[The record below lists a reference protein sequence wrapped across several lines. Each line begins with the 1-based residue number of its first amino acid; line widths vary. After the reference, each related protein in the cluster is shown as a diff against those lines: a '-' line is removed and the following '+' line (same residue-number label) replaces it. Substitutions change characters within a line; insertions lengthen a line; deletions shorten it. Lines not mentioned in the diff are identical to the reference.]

1 MERGSY
7 AIIEDSLDQ
16 LLKQVAIRTNQVA
29 NREAVE
35 KSVREIILNVI
46 KNGNQAVK
54 DYEKQ
59 FDNVDLDDLRVSQEE
74 IDEAY
79 EQTDQKV
86 IDALEL
92 AKRNIT
98 SFQQMEVEESFID
111 AKKKGVI
118 RGEKVAPLAAVGL
131 YVPGGTAA
139 YPSSILMNVIPAKI
153 VGVSRI
159 VMATPPQKDGLNKA
173 VLAAAK
179 IAGVDEIY
187 TVGGAQAIASLAYG
201 TATIP
206 RVDKITGPGNVFV
219 ATAKKQVFGQVDI
232 DMIAGPSEIGV
243 IASSQSV
250 PSQVAADLLSQAE
263 HDKLARPI
271 LVTDDRK
278 LADAVNQ
285 ELARQVALLPRQK
298 IAQAAMDNEGF
309 IAVVDDIDD
318 AFTLMNAV
326 APEHLE
332 VQLPNA
338 ISYLNQIK
346 NAGSVFL
353 GFSASEPLG
362 DYVAGPNHILPT
374 GGTARFFSPL
384 GVADFVKRT
393 QFVSYT
399 REALAKE
406 KDAIT
411 TLARVEGLEAHARA
425 IESRFKD

>member
-1 MERGSY
+1 MQ
-7 AIIEDSLDQ
+7 IIEDSLDQ
-16 LLKQVAIRTNQVA
+16 LLKQVAIRTNEVA
-29 NREAVE
+29 NREEVE
-35 KSVREIILNVI
+35 KSVRDIIANVV
-46 KNGNQAVK
+46 KDGDKAVK
-54 DYEKQ
+54 MYEKE
-59 FDNVDLDDLRVSQEE
+59 FDNVDLDSLKVTEKE
-74 IDEAY
+74 IDDAY
-79 EQTDQKV
+79 AATDSKV
-86 IDALEL
+86 IKALEL
-92 AKRNIT
+92 AKENIT
-98 SFQQMEVEESFID
+98 SFHKMEVEDSFID

-118 RGEKVAPLAAVGL
+118 RGEKIAPLAAVGL

-153 VGVSRI
+153 AGVDRI
-159 VMATPPQKDGLNKA
+159 VMCTPPQKDGLNQA
-173 VLAAAK
+173 VLATAK

-187 TVGGAQAIASLAYG
+187 LVGGAQAVASLAYG
-201 TATIP
+201 TETIP

-232 DMIAGPSEIGV
+232 DMIAGPSEIGI
-243 IASSQSV
+243 IAGSQAV
-250 PSQVAADLLSQAE
+250 PAQVAADLLSQAE

-271 LVTDDRK
+271 LVTDNRE
-278 LADAVNQ
+278 LADDVSA
-285 ELARQVALLPRQK
+285 EMDRQVALLPRQE
-298 IAQAAMDNEGF
+298 IAQASMDNEGF

-332 VQLPNA
+332 VQLPDA
-338 ISYLNQIK
+338 IEYLNQIK

-362 DYVAGPNHILPT
+362 DYLAGPNHILPT

-384 GVADFVKRT
+384 GVQDFIKRT

-399 REALAKE
+399 REALKNE
-406 KDAIT
+406 EDAIT

-425 IESRFKD
+425 IESRFTD

>member
-1 MERGSY
+1 MQ
-7 AIIEDSLDQ
+7 IIEDSLDQ
-16 LLKQVAIRTNQVA
+16 LLKQVAIRTNAVA
-29 NREAVE
+29 NREEVE
-35 KSVREIILNVI
+35 KSVREIIANVI
-46 KNGNQAVK
+46 KDGDQAVK
-54 DYEKQ
+54 MYEQK
-59 FDNVDLDDLRVSQEE
+59 FDNVELESLKVTQQE
-74 IDEAY
+74 IDEDY
-79 EQTDQKV
+79 EATDDTV
-86 IDALEL
+86 IKALEL
-92 AKRNIT
+92 AKANIT
-98 SFQQMEVEESFID
+98 SFHQMEVEDSFID

-118 RGEKVAPLAAVGL
+118 RGEKIAPLAAVGL

-153 VGVSRI
+153 AGVSRI
-159 VMATPPQKDGLNKA
+159 VMVTPPQKDGLNKA

-201 TATIP
+201 TETVP

-243 IASSQSV
+243 IAGSQAV

-271 LVTDDRK
+271 LVTDDRS
-278 LADAVNQ
+278 LAEAVSK
-285 ELARQVALLPRQK
+285 EMDRQVDLLPRK
-298 IAQAAMDNEGF
+298 EIAKAAMDNEGF

-332 VQLPNA
+332 VQLPDA
-338 ISYLNQIK
+338 IEYLNQIK

-362 DYVAGPNHILPT
+362 DYLAGPNHILPT

-384 GVADFVKRT
+384 GVQDFVKRT

-399 REALAKE
+399 RDALKKE

-425 IESRFKD
+425 IESRFDD

>member
-1 MERGSY
+1 MQ
-7 AIIEDSLDQ
+7 IFEDSLDQ
-16 LLKQVAIRTNQVA
+16 LLKQVAIRTNAVA
-29 NREAVE
+29 NREEVE
-35 KSVREIILNVI
+35 KSVREIIANVI
-46 KNGNQAVK
+46 KDGDQAVK
-54 DYEKQ
+54 MYEQK
-59 FDNVDLDDLRVSQEE
+59 FDNVELESLKVTQQE
-74 IDEAY
+74 IDDAY
-79 EQTDQKV
+79 EATDDTV
-86 IDALEL
+86 IKALEL
-92 AKRNIT
+92 AKANIT
-98 SFQQMEVEESFID
+98 SFYQMEVEDSFID

-118 RGEKVAPLAAVGL
+118 RGEKIAPLAAVGL

-153 VGVSRI
+153 AGVSRI
-159 VMATPPQKDGLNKA
+159 VMVTPPQKDGLNKA

-201 TATIP
+201 TETVP

-243 IASSQSV
+243 IAGSQAV

-271 LVTDDRK
+271 LVTDDRS
-278 LADAVNQ
+278 LAEAVSK
-285 ELARQVALLPRQK
+285 EMDRQVDLLPRK
-298 IAQAAMDNEGF
+298 EIAKAAMDNEGF

-332 VQLPNA
+332 VQLPDA
-338 ISYLNQIK
+338 IEYLNQIK

-362 DYVAGPNHILPT
+362 DYLAGPNHILPT

-384 GVADFVKRT
+384 GVQDFVKRT

-399 REALAKE
+399 RDALKKE

-425 IESRFKD
+425 IESRFDD

>member
-1 MERGSY
+1 M
-7 AIIEDSLDQ
+7 
-16 LLKQVAIRTNQVA
+16 
-29 NREAVE
+29 
-35 KSVREIILNVI
+35 REIIANVI
-46 KNGNQAVK
+46 KDGDQAVK
-54 DYEKQ
+54 MYEQK
-59 FDNVDLDDLRVSQEE
+59 FDNVELESLKVTQQE
-74 IDEAY
+74 IDDAY
-79 EQTDQKV
+79 EATDDTV
-86 IDALEL
+86 IKALEL
-92 AKRNIT
+92 AKANIT
-98 SFQQMEVEESFID
+98 SFHQMEVEDSFID

-118 RGEKVAPLAAVGL
+118 RGEKIAPLAAVGL

-153 VGVSRI
+153 AGVSRI
-159 VMATPPQKDGLNKA
+159 VMVTPPQKDGLNKA

-201 TATIP
+201 TETVP

-243 IASSQSV
+243 IAGSQAV

-271 LVTDDRK
+271 LVTDDRS
-278 LADAVNQ
+278 LAEAVSK
-285 ELARQVALLPRQK
+285 EMDRQVDLLPRK
-298 IAQAAMDNEGF
+298 EIAKAAMDNEGF

-332 VQLPNA
+332 VQLPDA
-338 ISYLNQIK
+338 IEYLNQIK

-362 DYVAGPNHILPT
+362 DYLAGPNHILPT

-384 GVADFVKRT
+384 GVQDFVKRT

-399 REALAKE
+399 RDALKNE

-425 IESRFKD
+425 IESRFDD

>member
-1 MERGSY
+1 M
-7 AIIEDSLDQ
+7 
-16 LLKQVAIRTNQVA
+16 
-29 NREAVE
+29 
-35 KSVREIILNVI
+35 
-46 KNGNQAVK
+46 
-54 DYEKQ
+54 YEQK
-59 FDNVDLDDLRVSQEE
+59 FDNVELESLKVTQQE
-74 IDEAY
+74 IDDAY
-79 EQTDQKV
+79 EATDDTV
-86 IDALEL
+86 IKALEL
-92 AKRNIT
+92 AKANIT
-98 SFQQMEVEESFID
+98 SFHQMEVEDSFID

-118 RGEKVAPLAAVGL
+118 RGEKIAPLAAVGL

-153 VGVSRI
+153 AGVSRI
-159 VMATPPQKDGLNKA
+159 VMVTPPQKDGLNKA

-201 TATIP
+201 TETVP

-243 IASSQSV
+243 IAGSQAV

-271 LVTDDRK
+271 LVTDDRS
-278 LADAVNQ
+278 LAEAVSK
-285 ELARQVALLPRQK
+285 EMDRQVDLLPRK
-298 IAQAAMDNEGF
+298 EIAKAAMDNEGF

-332 VQLPNA
+332 VQLPDA
-338 ISYLNQIK
+338 IEYLNQIK

-362 DYVAGPNHILPT
+362 DYLAGPNHILPT

-384 GVADFVKRT
+384 GVQDFVKRT

-399 REALAKE
+399 RDALKKE

-411 TLARVEGLEAHARA
+411 TLARVEGLEAHTRA
-425 IESRFKD
+425 IESRFDD

>member
-1 MERGSY
+1 MQ
-7 AIIEDSLDQ
+7 IIEDSLDQ
-16 LLKQVAIRTNQVA
+16 LLKQVAIRTNAVA

-35 KSVREIILNVI
+35 KSVREIIANVI
-46 KNGNQAVK
+46 KDGDQAVK
-54 DYEKQ
+54 TYEKK
-59 FDNVDLDDLRVSQEE
+59 FDNVDLDNLKVSQAE
-74 IDEAY
+74 IDDAY
-79 EQTDQKV
+79 AQTDQKV
-86 IDALEL
+86 IDALNL
-92 AKRNIT
+92 AKENIV
-98 SFQQMEVEESFID
+98 SFHKMEVEDSFIV

-118 RGEKVAPLAAVGL
+118 RGEKIAPLAAVGL

-153 VGVSRI
+153 AGVPRI
-159 VMATPPQKDGLNKA
+159 VMVTPPQKDGLNKA

-187 TVGGAQAIASLAYG
+187 MVGGAKAIASLAYG
-201 TATIP
+201 TETIP

-243 IASSQSV
+243 IAGSQAV

-278 LADAVNQ
+278 LAEDVSK
-285 ELARQVALLPRQK
+285 EMDRQVALLPRK
-298 IAQAAMDNEGF
+298 EIAKAAMDNEGF

-332 VQLPNA
+332 VQLPDA
-338 ISYLNQIK
+338 IEYLNQIQ

-362 DYVAGPNHILPT
+362 DYLAGPNHILPT

-384 GVADFVKRT
+384 GVQDFVKRT

-399 REALAKE
+399 RSALREE

-425 IESRFKD
+425 IESRFDD

>member
-1 MERGSY
+1 MQ
-7 AIIEDSLDQ
+7 IFEDSLDQ
-16 LLKQVAIRTNQVA
+16 LLKQVAIRTNAVA
-29 NREAVE
+29 NREEVE
-35 KSVREIILNVI
+35 KSVREIIANVI
-46 KNGNQAVK
+46 KDGDQAVK
-54 DYEKQ
+54 MYEQK
-59 FDNVDLDDLRVSQEE
+59 FDNVELESLKVTQQE
-74 IDEAY
+74 IDDAY
-79 EQTDQKV
+79 EATDDTV
-86 IDALEL
+86 IKALEL
-92 AKRNIT
+92 AKANIT
-98 SFQQMEVEESFID
+98 SFHQMEVEDSFID

-118 RGEKVAPLAAVGL
+118 RGEKIAPLAAVGL

-153 VGVSRI
+153 AGVSRI
-159 VMATPPQKDGLNKA
+159 VMVTPPQKDGLNKA

-201 TATIP
+201 TETVP

-243 IASSQSV
+243 IAGSQAV

-271 LVTDDRK
+271 LVTDDRS
-278 LADAVNQ
+278 LAEAVSK
-285 ELARQVALLPRQK
+285 EMDRQVDLLPRK
-298 IAQAAMDNEGF
+298 EIAKAAMDNEGF

-332 VQLPNA
+332 VQLPDA
-338 ISYLNQIK
+338 IEYLNQIK

-362 DYVAGPNHILPT
+362 DYLAGPNHILPT

-384 GVADFVKRT
+384 GVQDFVKRT

-399 REALAKE
+399 RDALKKE

-425 IESRFKD
+425 IESRFDD

>member
-1 MERGSY
+1 MQ
-7 AIIEDSLDQ
+7 IIEDSLDQ
-16 LLKQVAIRTNQVA
+16 LLNQVAIRTNKVA
-29 NREAVE
+29 NRAEVE
-35 KSVREIILNVI
+35 KAVDDIIANVI
-46 KNGNQAVK
+46 ENGDQALK
-54 DYEKQ
+54 DYEKK
-59 FDNVDLDDLRVSQEE
+59 FDGIDLKNLRVSQAE
-74 IDEAY
+74 IDDAY
-79 EQTDQKV
+79 AQTDQKV

-92 AKRNIT
+92 AKENIT
-98 SFQQMEVEESFID
+98 SFQKMEVEESFID

-118 RGEKVAPLAAVGL
+118 RGEKIQPLAAVGL

-153 VGVSRI
+153 AGVGRI
-159 VMATPPQKDGLNKA
+159 VMVTPPQKDGLSKA

-201 TATIP
+201 TETIP

-219 ATAKKQVFGQVDI
+219 ATAKKKVFGQVDI
-232 DMIAGPSEIGV
+232 DMIAGPSEIGI

-263 HDKLARPI
+263 HDKLARPMLI
-271 LVTDDRK
+271 TDDRE
-278 LADAVNQ
+278 LAEAVNK
-285 ELARQVALLPRQK
+285 ELDRQVALLPRRA

-326 APEHLE
+326 APEHLK
-332 VQLPNA
+332 VQLPDA
-338 ISYLNQIK
+338 IEYLNQIK

-362 DYVAGPNHILPT
+362 DYLAGPNHILPT

-384 GVADFVKRT
+384 GVQDFVKRT

-399 REALAKE
+399 KKALDKE

-425 IESRFKD
+425 IESRFDKE

>member
-1 MERGSY
+1 MQ
-7 AIIEDSLDQ
+7 IIEDSLDQ
-16 LLKQVAIRTNQVA
+16 LLKQVAIRTNAVA
-29 NREAVE
+29 NREEVE
-35 KSVREIILNVI
+35 KSVREIIANVI
-46 KNGNQAVK
+46 KDGDQAVK
-54 DYEKQ
+54 MYEQK
-59 FDNVDLDDLRVSQEE
+59 FDNVELESLKVTQQE
-74 IDEAY
+74 IDDAY
-79 EQTDQKV
+79 EATDDTV
-86 IDALEL
+86 IKALEL
-92 AKRNIT
+92 AKANIT
-98 SFQQMEVEESFID
+98 SFHQMEVEDSFID

-118 RGEKVAPLAAVGL
+118 RGEKIAPLAAVGL

-153 VGVSRI
+153 AGVSRI
-159 VMATPPQKDGLNKA
+159 VMVTPPQKDGLNKA

-201 TATIP
+201 TETVP

-243 IASSQSV
+243 IAGSQAV

-271 LVTDDRK
+271 LVTDERS
-278 LADAVNQ
+278 LAEAVSK
-285 ELARQVALLPRQK
+285 EMDRQVDLLPRK
-298 IAQAAMDNEGF
+298 EIAKAAMDNEGF

-332 VQLPNA
+332 VQLPDA
-338 ISYLNQIK
+338 IEYLNQIK

-362 DYVAGPNHILPT
+362 DYLAGPNHILPT

-384 GVADFVKRT
+384 GVQDFVKRT

-399 REALAKE
+399 RDALKNE

-425 IESRFKD
+425 IESRFDD

>member
-1 MERGSY
+1 MQ
-7 AIIEDSLDQ
+7 IIEDSLDQ
-16 LLKQVAIRTNQVA
+16 LLKQVAIRTNAVA

-35 KSVREIILNVI
+35 KSVREIIANVI
-46 KNGNQAVK
+46 KDGDQAVK
-54 DYEKQ
+54 TYEKK
-59 FDNVDLDDLRVSQEE
+59 FDNVDLDNLKVSQAE
-74 IDEAY
+74 IDDAY
-79 EQTDQKV
+79 AQTDQKV
-86 IDALEL
+86 IDALNL
-92 AKRNIT
+92 AKENIV
-98 SFQQMEVEESFID
+98 SFHKMEVEDSFID

-118 RGEKVAPLAAVGL
+118 RGEKIAPLAAVGL

-153 VGVSRI
+153 AGVPRI
-159 VMATPPQKDGLNKA
+159 VMVTPPQKDGLNKA

-187 TVGGAQAIASLAYG
+187 MVGGAQAIASLAYG
-201 TATIP
+201 TETIP

-243 IASSQSV
+243 IAGSQAV

-278 LADAVNQ
+278 LAEDVSK
-285 ELARQVALLPRQK
+285 EMDRKVALLPRK
-298 IAQAAMDNEGF
+298 EIAKAAMDNEGF

-332 VQLPNA
+332 VQLPDA
-338 ISYLNQIK
+338 IEYLNQIQ

-362 DYVAGPNHILPT
+362 DYLAGPNHILPT

-384 GVADFVKRT
+384 GVQDFVKRT

-399 REALAKE
+399 RSALREE

-425 IESRFKD
+425 IESRFDD

>member
-1 MERGSY
+1 M
-7 AIIEDSLDQ
+7 
-16 LLKQVAIRTNQVA
+16 KQVAIRTNAVA
-29 NREAVE
+29 NREEVE
-35 KSVREIILNVI
+35 KSVREIIANVI
-46 KNGNQAVK
+46 KDGDQAVK
-54 DYEKQ
+54 MYEQK
-59 FDNVDLDDLRVSQEE
+59 FDNVELESLKVTQQE
-74 IDEAY
+74 IDDAY
-79 EQTDQKV
+79 EATDDTV
-86 IDALEL
+86 IKALEL
-92 AKRNIT
+92 AKANIT
-98 SFQQMEVEESFID
+98 SFHQMEVEDSFID

-118 RGEKVAPLAAVGL
+118 RGEKIAPLAAVGL

-153 VGVSRI
+153 AGVSRI
-159 VMATPPQKDGLNKA
+159 VMVTPPQKDGLNKA

-201 TATIP
+201 TETVP

-243 IASSQSV
+243 IAGSQAV

-271 LVTDDRK
+271 LVTDDRS
-278 LADAVNQ
+278 LAEAVSK
-285 ELARQVALLPRQK
+285 EMDRQVDLLPRK
-298 IAQAAMDNEGF
+298 EIAKAAMDNEGF

-332 VQLPNA
+332 VQLPDA
-338 ISYLNQIK
+338 IEYLNQIK

-362 DYVAGPNHILPT
+362 DYLAGPNHILPT

-384 GVADFVKRT
+384 GVQDFVKRT

-399 REALAKE
+399 RDALKKE

-425 IESRFKD
+425 IESRFDD

>member
-1 MERGSY
+1 MQ
-7 AIIEDSLDQ
+7 IIEDSLDQ
-16 LLKQVAIRTNQVA
+16 LLKQVAIRTNAVA
-29 NREAVE
+29 NREEVE
-35 KSVREIILNVI
+35 KSVREIIANVI
-46 KNGNQAVK
+46 KDGDQAVK
-54 DYEKQ
+54 MYEQK
-59 FDNVDLDDLRVSQEE
+59 FDNVELESLKVTQQE
-74 IDEAY
+74 IDDAY
-79 EQTDQKV
+79 EATDDTV
-86 IDALEL
+86 IKALEL
-92 AKRNIT
+92 AKANIT
-98 SFQQMEVEESFID
+98 SFHQMEVEDSFID

-118 RGEKVAPLAAVGL
+118 RGEKIAPLAAVGL

-153 VGVSRI
+153 AGVSRI
-159 VMATPPQKDGLNKA
+159 VMVTPPQKDGLNKA

-201 TATIP
+201 TETVP

-243 IASSQSV
+243 IAGSQAV

-271 LVTDDRK
+271 LVTDDRS
-278 LADAVNQ
+278 LAEAVSK
-285 ELARQVALLPRQK
+285 EMDRQVDLLPRK
-298 IAQAAMDNEGF
+298 EIAKAAMDNEGF
-309 IAVVDDIDD
+309 ITVVDDIDD

-332 VQLPNA
+332 VQLPDA
-338 ISYLNQIK
+338 IEYLNQIK

-362 DYVAGPNHILPT
+362 DYLAGPNHILPT

-384 GVADFVKRT
+384 GVQDFVKRT

-399 REALAKE
+399 RDALKNE

-425 IESRFKD
+425 IESRFDD